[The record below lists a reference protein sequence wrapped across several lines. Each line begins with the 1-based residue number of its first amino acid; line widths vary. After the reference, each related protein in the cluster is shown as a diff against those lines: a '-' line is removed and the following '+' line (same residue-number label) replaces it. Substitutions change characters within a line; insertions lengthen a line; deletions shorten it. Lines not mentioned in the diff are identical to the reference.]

1 MHVEDDMKRA
11 LLKLSVKPDIA
22 TTIAAAPHNEALFP
36 HRDAIEWASI
46 DIEGQHRKTVKAH

>member
-1 MHVEDDMKRA
+1 MKQA
-11 LLKLSVKPDIA
+11 LLKLSVKPDVV

-46 DIEGQHRKTVKAH
+46 VIEGQHRKAVKAH